1 MFEVLC
7 RRSSPPLRIRSDYC
21 VGTRDTVVWACR
33 THRLYRV
40 CPHSLQPVDASIRFG
55 LLSLLPHPRP
65 EDKLLP
71 CRRCRVRGSVP
82 IFALRLL
89 EPKENPI
96 QSDEYGIEPYAR
108 AGCCSQALF

>member
-1 MFEVLC
+1 M
-7 RRSSPPLRIRSDYC
+7 
-21 VGTRDTVVWACR
+21 WACR

-40 CPHSLQPVDASIRFG
+40 RLHSLQPGDASIRFG

-89 EPKENPI
+89 EPKDNPI
-96 QSDEYGIEPYAR
+96 HSDEYGIEPYAR
-108 AGCCSQALF
+108 TGCCSQAFGLEARRLDGEIYSE